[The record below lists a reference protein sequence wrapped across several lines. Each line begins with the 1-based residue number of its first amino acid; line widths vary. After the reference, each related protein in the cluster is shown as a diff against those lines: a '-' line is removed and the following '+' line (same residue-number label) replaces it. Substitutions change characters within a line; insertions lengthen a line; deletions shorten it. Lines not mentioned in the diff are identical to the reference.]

1 MTDESGDSR
10 EQGIEFGSLVDDL
23 EDGSFPMGHEQL
35 LDEYGDYEI
44 DLMGDRTMLRDVVG
58 PEHEREYE
66 DTESVRQAIFTMVSD
81 DAVGREGY
89 SDRGGNATDEDS
101 SDGAESA

>member
-10 EQGIEFGSLVDDL
+10 EQGIEFGSLADDL
-23 EDGSFPMGHEQL
+23 EDGSFPMRHERL

-44 DLMGDRTMLRDVVG
+44 VLMGDRTTLREVVG

-66 DTESVRQAIFTMVSD
+66 DAESVRQAVFTMVGD
-81 DAVGREGY
+81 DVVGREGY
-89 SDRGGNATDEDS
+89 SDRGGNAAAEDS
-101 SDGAESA
+101 SGGAESV